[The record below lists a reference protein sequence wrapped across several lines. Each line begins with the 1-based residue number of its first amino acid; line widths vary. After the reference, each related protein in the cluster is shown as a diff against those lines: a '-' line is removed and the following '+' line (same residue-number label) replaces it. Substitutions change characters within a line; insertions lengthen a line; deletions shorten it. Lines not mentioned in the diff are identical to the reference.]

1 MNCGCGAKS
10 DGLSGFQLVPLG
22 VVQHCGV
29 AGLPDLQRLGRP
41 RGRRAE
47 HAVCM
52 RKCCLIQCCLNAM
65 QNHIPFVVRDVA
77 ASLVPFV
84 YRYQHTPRSR
94 SSCQLL
100 FDRLMK
106 ASNREQSSVAPF
118 CVRLPSWWEAC
129 RINADSCSVGSHVH
143 MARVIQY
150 ALLPGCYES
159 YPCSGRSSILH
170 ALHGIETA
178 VRNCLTKH
186 RRKRIVN
193 NTAYVCL
200 ERGFQVV
207 SSFG

>member
-22 VVQHCGV
+22 VVQHCWV

-100 FDRLMK
+100 VDRLMK
-106 ASNREQSSVAPF
+106 ASNRVLHHFVSGFQAGGKH
-118 CVRLPSWWEAC
+118 A
-129 RINADSCSVGSHVH
+129 
-143 MARVIQY
+143 
-150 ALLPGCYES
+150 ES
-159 YPCSGRSSILH
+159 ML
-170 ALHGIETA
+170 TA
-178 VRNCLTKH
+178 VQLAATCTWL
-186 RRKRIVN
+186 
-193 NTAYVCL
+193 
-200 ERGFQVV
+200 G
-207 SSFG
+207 